1 VRVAYRVRVRTGRLP
16 LDAVVEIVDLGHEI
30 FTNMPTL
37 GAPTTFWS
45 EDRHESLRTLTSGRF
60 SMESRMMLMSEHAGT
75 HLDSPWHSSPD
86 GRSVDQIPLDELM
99 LPGHLL
105 DLRAKRPGEPI
116 TVSDLEAAGSRSR
129 RPIAAGEATLVWTGV
144 DSRWGEPNFT
154 RERPFVP
161 EATVDWLAKQRIGL
175 FGTDLIQV
183 DDPDEW
189 WYPTHT
195 SLARSGI
202 PMVQQLCGLERLE
215 GKDFVFLVVPL
226 KLRGGTASPV
236 RPIALVTGATRAR

>member
-1 VRVAYRVRVRTGRLP
+1 MTDSGLP

-30 FTNMPTL
+30 YSNMPTL

-45 EDRHESLRTLTSGRF
+45 EDRHEHLAKLTSGRF

-75 HLDSPWHSSPD
+75 HLDSPWHSYPQ
-86 GRSVDQIPLDELM
+86 GQTVDRIPLERLM
-99 LPGHLL
+99 RPGHLL
-105 DLRAKRPGEPI
+105 DLRTKRAHEPI
-116 TVSDLEAAGSRSR
+116 TVPDLEGAAARSGQT
-129 RPIAAGEATLVWTGV
+129 IAPGEATLVWTGADV
-144 DSRWGEPNFT
+144 RWGQANFT
-154 RERPFVP
+154 RERPFIP
-161 EATVDWLAKQRIGL
+161 EATVEWLASRRIGI

-195 SLARSGI
+195 SLARHDI
-202 PMVQQLCGLERLE
+202 PMVQQLCGLDRLV

-236 RPIALVTGATRAR
+236 RPIALVSATRVR

>member
-1 VRVAYRVRVRTGRLP
+1 MRTGPLP
-16 LDAVVEIVDLGHEI
+16 LDGVIEIVDLGHEI
-30 FTNMPTL
+30 FSNMPTL

-45 EDRHESLRTLTSGRF
+45 EDRHESLRKLTSGRF

-75 HLDSPWHSSPD
+75 HLDSPWHSHPE
-86 GRSVDQIPLDELM
+86 GKTVDQIPLEALM

-105 DLRAKRPGEPI
+105 DLRAKRAGEAI
-116 TVSDLEAAGSRSR
+116 TVADLEAAAARSGG
-129 RPIAAGEATLVWTGV
+129 PIAAGEATLVWTGV
-144 DSRWGEPNFT
+144 DARWGEPNFT
-154 RERPFVP
+154 RDRPFVP
-161 EATVDWLAKQRIGL
+161 EATVEWLAKQRIGL

-195 SLARSGI
+195 SLARNGV
-202 PMVQQLCGLERLE
+202 PMVQQLCSLDRLE
-215 GKDFVFLVVPL
+215 GKAFVFLVVPL

-236 RPIALVTGATRAR
+236 RPIALVTRR

>member
-1 VRVAYRVRVRTGRLP
+1 VRTGPLP
-16 LDAVVEIVDLGHEI
+16 LDCVIEIVDLGHEI
-30 FTNMPTL
+30 FSNMPTL

-45 EDRHESLRTLTSGRF
+45 EDRHESLSKLTSGRF

-75 HLDSPWHSSPD
+75 HIDSPWHSSPQ
-86 GRSVDQIPLDELM
+86 GKSVDELPLEHLM
-99 LPGHLL
+99 LAGHLL
-105 DLRAKRPGEPI
+105 DLRAKRTGDAI
-116 TVSDLEAAGSRSR
+116 TVADLEAAAARSG

-144 DSRWGEPNFT
+144 DSRWGAPNFT
-154 RERPFVP
+154 RDRPFVP
-161 EATVDWLAKQRIGL
+161 EATVDWLAKQKIGL

-195 SLARSGI
+195 SLARNGI
-202 PMVQQLCGLERLE
+202 PMVQQLCALDRLE

-236 RPIALVTGATRAR
+236 RPIALVTRA